1 MALSLSR
8 EESTPLFV
16 DTMSVV
22 GSPLV
27 KRPSVASCAVRL
39 QSMLDDAVAN
49 LLRAKSR
56 YSLSAMSRGAVCSA
70 LLPG

>member
-8 EESTPLFV
+8 EVSTPLFV
-16 DTMSVV
+16 DTVSIV

-27 KRPSVASCAVRL
+27 KKPSVASCAVRL
-39 QSMLDDAVAN
+39 PSMLDDAVAC

-56 YSLSAMSRGAVCSA
+56 
-70 LLPG
+70 